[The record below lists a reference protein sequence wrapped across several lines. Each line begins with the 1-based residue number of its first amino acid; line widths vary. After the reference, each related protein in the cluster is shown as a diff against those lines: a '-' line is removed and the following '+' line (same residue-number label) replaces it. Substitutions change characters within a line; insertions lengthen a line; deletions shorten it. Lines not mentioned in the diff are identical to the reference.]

1 MGCEVMGAKHPD
13 RYALRLLSNI
23 LGGPAMTSRL
33 NVALRERAGLVYNVE
48 SHYSAYPDR
57 GLWQTYFGCDPH
69 DVERCRHL
77 LEREIQHLIDAPLT
91 PAQLRTAQKQFKG
104 QLGISSTHSEHHAI
118 AIGKAFALYGEVVP
132 IEEVFRRIDAITA
145 SELQR
150 VAREWIA
157 PERLS
162 TLIYK

>member
-13 RYALRLLSNI
+13 RYGLRLLNNI

-33 NVALRERAGLVYNVE
+33 NVALREKAGLVYLVE
-48 SHYSAYPDR
+48 SQFVAYPDR
-57 GLWQTYFGCDPH
+57 GLWQTYFGCDPK

-77 LEREIQHLIDAPLT
+77 LEREIQHLISTPLSAT
-91 PAQLRTAQKQFKG
+91 QLHTAKKQFKG

-132 IEEVFRRIDAITA
+132 LDAIFSHIDALT
-145 SELQR
+145 SEDLQR

-162 TLIYK
+162 TLVYK